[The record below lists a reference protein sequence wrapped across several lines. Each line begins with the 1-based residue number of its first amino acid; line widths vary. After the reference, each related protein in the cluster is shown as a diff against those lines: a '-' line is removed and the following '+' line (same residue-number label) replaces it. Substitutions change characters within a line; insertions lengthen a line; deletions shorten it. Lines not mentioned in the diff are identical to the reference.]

1 MVCITEDSPI
11 ITISI
16 SFCGW
21 KCSSMLTNL
30 CFSNHRYLK
39 KVRSS
44 KQDTF
49 GDSAC
54 SFDIYLFIFDSI
66 WTIQAVYRNLWYI
79 KSPLWKV
86 ICFLLGWFVIS
97 AQLGKK
103 WPILTPQ
110 YKRISNKRS
119 ISKAYVKMSIRC
131 CSCRGRVVLL
141 KVVPLCQCIITQQSV
156 QEQDAA
162 FTSLHITQR

>member
-11 ITISI
+11 ITISM

-39 KVRSS
+39 NVRSI

-49 GDSAC
+49 WDTAC
-54 SFDIYLFIFDSI
+54 SFDIYLFIFHST
-66 WTIQAVYRNLWYI
+66 WTVYRNLWYI

-97 AQLGKK
+97 AQVGKK
-103 WPILTPQ
+103 WLILTPQ
-110 YKRISNKRS
+110 YKRISNKQEIFQRLML
-119 ISKAYVKMSIRC
+119 KWVF
-131 CSCRGRVVLL
+131 VV
-141 KVVPLCQCIITQQSV
+141 
-156 QEQDAA
+156 AA
-162 FTSLHITQR
+162 VEAG